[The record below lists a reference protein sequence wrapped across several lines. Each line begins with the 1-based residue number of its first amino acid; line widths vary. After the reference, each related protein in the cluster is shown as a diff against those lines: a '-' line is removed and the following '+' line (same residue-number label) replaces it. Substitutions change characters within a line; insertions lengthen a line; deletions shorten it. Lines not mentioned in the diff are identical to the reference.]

1 MRTLCASVLLS
12 AILGLS
18 PVAIGE
24 TLLVHPD
31 GSGAFPTIQAAVDA
45 ATAGDVVELS
55 GGTYRGSGNRDVQCY
70 GKAISIRSSSND
82 PDQCIIDCESDCSAK
97 RRGFEFRNLA
107 SGRVLLQGVTIIN
120 GCSDYGGAVFC
131 FAPARFVQ
139 CVFRGNRNTSSVDF
153 ASGGAVCAAAVATFE
168 ECLFEQNEA
177 KFGGALMGIAGAG
190 LTFTRCV
197 FKENTAAP
205 DGGACY
211 FTEGPT
217 VRFDDCLFV
226 GNTASTASTICAFW
240 NSSVILEHCTVMDNV
255 GVGLVAVEEMDA
267 HVEISHSIF
276 AFNQGY
282 PIACDPGV
290 TIACSDIFGNEGG
303 DWVGCLADQLGQD
316 GNVCL
321 DPQFCSLDPSEDEN
335 WSIQSDSPCAAGQ
348 SGCGLMG
355 AWSVG
360 CGTVDAE
367 ERTWG
372 GVKLLFRK

>member
-1 MRTLCASVLLS
+1 MRILIPTASVLSLLAMLGAAS
-12 AILGLS
+12 ATTYS
-18 PVAIGE
+18 VP
-24 TLLVHPD
+24 PD
-31 GSGAFPTIQAAVDA
+31 GSGAYPTIQAAVDA
-45 ATAGDVVELS
+45 ATSGDVVELS
-55 GGTYRGSGNRDVQCY
+55 HGTYRGSGNRDVQCY

-139 CVFRGNRNTSSVDF
+139 CVFRGNRNTSSVDY
-153 ASGGAVCAAAVATFE
+153 ASGGAVCAAAAATFE
-168 ECLFEQNEA
+168 DCLFEQNEA

-197 FKENTAAP
+197 FKENMAAP

-211 FTEGPT
+211 FIDGPT
-217 VRFDDCLFV
+217 ARFDDCLFV
-226 GNTASTASTICAFW
+226 GNTAGTASTICAFW
-240 NSSVILEHCTVMDNV
+240 NSTVILEHCTIMDNV

-267 HVEISHSIF
+267 HAEISHSIF
-276 AFNQGY
+276 AFNHGY

-303 DWVGCLADQLGQD
+303 DWVDCLVDQLGQN
-316 GNVCL
+316 GNICL
-321 DPQFCSLDPSEDEN
+321 DPQFCSLNPSEDEN
-335 WSIQSDSPCAAGQ
+335 WSLQSDSPCAPEQ

-355 AWSVG
+355 GRDVG

-372 GVKLLFRK
+372 GVKLLFTR